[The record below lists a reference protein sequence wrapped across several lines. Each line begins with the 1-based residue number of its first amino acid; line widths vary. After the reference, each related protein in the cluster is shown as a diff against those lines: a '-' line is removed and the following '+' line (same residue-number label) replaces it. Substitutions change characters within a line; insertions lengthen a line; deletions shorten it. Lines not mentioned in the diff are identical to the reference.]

1 MLTPKRQYLILQ
13 VSNLNLTFFFQIHHP
28 QHQVLQHSKE
38 HFSFIIKAAVPLL
51 GVCVCVFECV
61 EHSDTNSKWPP
72 VFSLG
77 CFLSVF
83 QCNIGFGAG
92 AVNSRVSVS

>member
-1 MLTPKRQYLILQ
+1 M
-13 VSNLNLTFFFQIHHP
+13 
-28 QHQVLQHSKE
+28 
-38 HFSFIIKAAVPLL
+38 PLL